1 MSPYATYAYATY
13 DDYELCYGYGDECY
27 GDGDVDGNGG
37 SVMADFMDGRLLF
50 WKVIS
55 SSL

>member
-1 MSPYATYAYATY
+1 MSPYATY

-27 GDGDVDGNGG
+27 GDGDVDENGG